1 MAKIVVGDLEA
12 NGLLDTVTKIWCGS
26 FADVETGEVVTLQGK
41 EDITEYLDTCDTL
54 IMHNGIC
61 YDIPLLEKIY
71 NYEFKGQLIDT
82 LIMSRV
88 LWPDRPW
95 GHSVD
100 KWGKHL
106 GMQKVENDEWLVF
119 TPTILERCRVD
130 VLIQL
135 EIYKRLT
142 KEMDSHVK
150 FTANVKYT

>member
-1 MAKIVVGDLEA
+1 MKIVVGDLEA
-12 NGLLDTVTKIWCGS
+12 NGLLDTVTEIWCGS
-26 FADVETGEVVTLQGK
+26 FADSETGEVVTLQGK
-41 EDITEYLDTCDTL
+41 EAICNYLDTVDVL

-61 YDIPLLEKIY
+61 YDIPLLKKVY

-82 LIMSRV
+82 LVMSRV

-119 TPTILERCRVD
+119 APIILERCRVD

-135 EIYKRLT
+135 EIWKRL
-142 KEMDSHVK
+142 KGEMDKHVK
-150 FTANVKYT
+150 FTDNVKYS